1 MNTESIGVFLQTI
14 ALTFTLCSL
23 SQLSQ
28 VINAVSIA
36 PVQVQTQTP
45 IVSMAGPQII
55 ASTTCGA
62 PLAISTNTTQGQQLA
77 LAAQQ
82 SLSTLSTTT
91 HQPIGTSQLQL
102 GASQITLTPT
112 LTAPGEWQNLA
123 NGLQFAL

>member
-1 MNTESIGVFLQTI
+1 MNAFLFSIS
-14 ALTFTLCSL
+14 C

-55 ASTTCGA
+55 ASTTCGT

-82 SLSTLSTTT
+82 SLNTLSTTT
-91 HQPIGTSQLQL
+91 HQPIGASQLQL

-112 LTAPGEWQNLA
+112 LTAPGELWSRI
-123 NGLQFAL
+123 FESE